1 MVSLIPLTKEGMKM
15 DLRRLDVF
23 CKVYE
28 LKSFSRAAEASLLS
42 QPTVSEHIRYL
53 EDLLEVRLFDRLGR
67 EVAATRAGE
76 LLYGY
81 ARRILSLTQE
91 ASRSLELYR
100 GKVTGTLELGGST
113 IPGQYVLPI
122 LIGSFKRRHKDIRI
136 RLVIADTRE
145 VTDMVLDGTLE
156 LGVVGARFKNSKLAF
171 DTLFEDE
178 LVLAVPPDHP
188 WASRRAI
195 RLDEL
200 AEASFIMREPG
211 SGTRMTTLSRFE
223 EAGFD
228 PENLRIMAEMGS
240 TDAVR
245 QAVKA
250 KVGVSILS
258 RRAIADDVRFGLLS
272 LVSIE
277 NLSLTRHFY
286 LVIHKGRSL
295 SPLAQAFVEFL
306 KKNHAGLP

>member
-1 MVSLIPLTKEGMKM
+1 M
-15 DLRRLDVF
+15 DLRKLQVF

-122 LIGSFKRRHKDIRI
+122 LIGSFKRRHEDIRI
-136 RLVIADTRE
+136 RLVIADTRG
-145 VTDMVLDGTLE
+145 VIDMVLNGTLE
-156 LGVVGARFKNSKLAF
+156 LGVVGARIKNSKLAF
-171 DTLFEDE
+171 DKLFDDE

-188 WASRRAI
+188 WACRQAI
-195 RLDEL
+195 QLDEL
-200 AEASFIMREPG
+200 TAAAFIMREPG
-211 SGTRMTTLSRFE
+211 SGTRMATLSRLE

-228 PENLRIMAEMGS
+228 PENLRVMAEMGS

-245 QAVKA
+245 QAIKSG
-250 KVGVSILS
+250 VGVSILS
-258 RRAIADDVRFGLLS
+258 RRAIADDVRFGLLHP
-272 LVSIE
+272 VSVE
-277 NLSLTRHFY
+277 NVSLTRHFH
-286 LVIHKGRSL
+286 LVTHKGRSL

-306 KKNHAGLP
+306 KENHGTLTALLA

>member
-1 MVSLIPLTKEGMKM
+1 MEGLTM
-15 DLRRLDVF
+15 DLRRLEVF

-42 QPTVSEHIRYL
+42 QPTVSEHIRHL

-81 ARRILSLTQE
+81 ARRILSLTRE

-100 GKVTGTLELGGST
+100 GKMTGSLELGGST

-122 LIGSFKRRHKDIRI
+122 LIGLFKASHEGIRI

-156 LGVVGARFKNSKLAF
+156 LGVVGARIKNSKLAF
-171 DTLFEDE
+171 DKLFDDE

-188 WASRRAI
+188 WASRQAI

-200 AEASFIMREPG
+200 VEASFIMREPG
-211 SGTRMTTLSRFE
+211 SGTRMATLSRLE

-228 PENLRIMAEMGS
+228 PENLRVMAEMGS

-245 QAVKA
+245 QAIKSR
-250 KVGVSILS
+250 VGVSILS
-258 RRAIADDVRFGLLS
+258 RRAIADDLRFGLLHP
-272 LVSIE
+272 VSVE

-286 LVIHKGRSL
+286 LVTHKGRSL

-306 KKNHAGLP
+306 RENHGELS

>member
-1 MVSLIPLTKEGMKM
+1 MEGLKM
-15 DLRRLDVF
+15 DLRRLEVF

-42 QPTVSEHIRYL
+42 QPTVSEHIRHL

-81 ARRILSLTQE
+81 ARRILSLTRE

-100 GKVTGTLELGGST
+100 GKMTGSLELGGST
-113 IPGQYVLPI
+113 IPGQYILPI
-122 LIGSFKRRHKDIRI
+122 LIGSFKGSYEGVRI
-136 RLVIADTRE
+136 RLVIADTRK

-156 LGVVGARFKNSKLAF
+156 LGVVGARIKNNKLAF
-171 DTLFEDE
+171 DRLFEDE
-178 LVLAVPPDHP
+178 LVLAVPLDHP
-188 WASRRAI
+188 WAPRQAI

-211 SGTRMTTLSRFE
+211 SGTRMTTLSRLE

-228 PENLRIMAEMGS
+228 PENLQVMAEMGS

-245 QAVKA
+245 QAIKSR
-250 KVGVSILS
+250 VGVSILS
-258 RRAIADDVRFGLLS
+258 RRAIADDLRFGLLHP
-272 LVSIE
+272 VTVE

-286 LVIHKGRSL
+286 LVTHKGRSL
-295 SPLAQAFVEFL
+295 SPLAQAFVDFL
-306 KKNHAGLP
+306 RENHDELP